1 MTRIISGFAGS
12 TALGVPKSGTRPT
25 SDRVREA
32 LFSALEARDEVRG
45 LRVLDL
51 YAGTG
56 ALGLE
61 AASRGAATV
70 TLVEKAPQAAR
81 ICRSNGALVTG
92 RAPRGAAPSIDV
104 ASQAVRSYLQHAPS
118 AAFDLVLIDPPYE
131 LSNDDLDGDLA
142 ALVPALDVDALVVV
156 ERRARSGEPTW
167 PEGLEPESRKSYG
180 DTVLHFARRA

>member
-1 MTRIISGFAGS
+1 VTRIISGFAGS
-12 TALGVPKSGTRPT
+12 TALGVPKTGTRPT

-32 LFSALEARDEVRG
+32 LFSALEARDEIRG

-70 TLVEKAPQAAR
+70 TLVEKGPQAAR
-81 ICRSNGALVTG
+81 VCRANGALVAS

-104 ASQAVRSYLQHAPS
+104 ATQAVRAYLQHAPQ

-131 LSNDDLDGDLA
+131 LADDDLRLDLV
-142 ALVPALDVDALVVV
+142 ALVPALDTDALVVV
-156 ERRARSGEPTW
+156 ERRARSGEPVW
-167 PEGLEPESRKSYG
+167 PDGLTLESTKSYG
-180 DTVLHFARRA
+180 DTVLWWARI